1 MLTFRV
7 YGVALPKGNMKPF
20 LAKGMK
26 FPIVTE
32 SNRNVKSWQQL
43 IAEGASHAL
52 QALPEADR
60 ALLLYGVRVS
70 VAFFLPRP
78 QAFKKR
84 GVFVPHIKAPDVDK
98 LARAV
103 LDALSAVTY
112 CDDRQV
118 TELIAGKYYA
128 EVAGPAYVDVRVEQ
142 APAPTSE
149 ATIPTYERRALPL
162 FEVIQ

>member
-43 IAEGASHAL
+43 VAEGASHAL
-52 QALPEADR
+52 QQLPEADR
-60 ALLLYGVRVS
+60 GLIAVGVRVTI
-70 VAFFLPRP
+70 AFFLPRP
-78 QAFKKR
+78 SVLKRR
-84 GVFVPHIKAPDVDK
+84 GVFVAHTKHPDIDK

-103 LDALSAVTY
+103 LDALSNVAYV
-112 CDDRQV
+112 DDKQV
-118 TELIAGKYYA
+118 TELVTGKYYA
-128 EVAGPAYVDVRVEQ
+128 EVGAPSYVDVRVEA
-142 APAPTSE
+142 APAQVECLSP
-149 ATIPTYERRALPL
+149 RWRALPL
-162 FEVIQ
+162 FAEAQP